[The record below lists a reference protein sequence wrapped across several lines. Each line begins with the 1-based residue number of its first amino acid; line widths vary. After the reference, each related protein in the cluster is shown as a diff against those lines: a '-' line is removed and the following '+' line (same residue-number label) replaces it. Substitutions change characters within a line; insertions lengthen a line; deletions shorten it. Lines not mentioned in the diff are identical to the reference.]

1 MREAIEVTPRNL
13 KKSRRATCLYSA
25 PSNRTLAKSV
35 RVLNRVEYGQRKPG
49 GERWG
54 GKKKKKKEKR
64 EKEEEKK
71 QRKRK
76 VGGCGSP
83 RPILRFNFFNTFIL
97 LRSGA
102 SMLQSPL
109 LFCGCSSAEG
119 CFPAGWW

>member
-54 GKKKKKKEKR
+54 EKKKKKRETRKR
-64 EKEEEKK
+64 RRKKTTEEKS
-71 QRKRK
+71 
-76 VGGCGSP
+76 GGVW
-83 RPILRFNFFNTFIL
+83 LT
-97 LRSGA
+97 
-102 SMLQSPL
+102 
-109 LFCGCSSAEG
+109 
-119 CFPAGWW
+119 

>member
-35 RVLNRVEYGQRKPG
+35 RVLNRVENGG
-49 GERWG
+49 GE
-54 GKKKKKKEKR
+54 KKKKKKEKR

-76 VGGCGSP
+76 VGGVW
-83 RPILRFNFFNTFIL
+83 LT
-97 LRSGA
+97 
-102 SMLQSPL
+102 
-109 LFCGCSSAEG
+109 
-119 CFPAGWW
+119 